1 MPALT
6 PRSDSFR
13 IPKRQ
18 RHVPEARAHVRRI
31 LKDWALD
38 GELAHDVATVAT
50 ELVTNAVRHCRV
62 TLAEVEVVVSVRG
75 DTRRG
80 RSPSAYGRT
89 SWSRGGPG
97 ERGGAESVPWAV
109 AALGGPGGTVSSHVR
124 PVVAVPAVRTLLG
137 ETAGESGAR
146 ARRTHGWSICG
157 RRRRGRPRA
166 GVCHGVPE

>member
-6 PRSDSFR
+6 PRRDSFR

-31 LKDWALD
+31 LADWALD

-75 DTRRG
+75 CGLLVEVSDPDKGKVPTQ
-80 RSPSAYGRT
+80 
-89 SWSRGGPG
+89 RGGDAEREGGRGLVLVDALSERWGHETRPFTKCVWAYFAIPG
-97 ERGGAESVPWAV
+97 QAER
-109 AALGGPGGTVSSHVR
+109 
-124 PVVAVPAVRTLLG
+124 
-137 ETAGESGAR
+137 
-146 ARRTHGWSICG
+146 
-157 RRRRGRPRA
+157 
-166 GVCHGVPE
+166 